1 MKNFTFTA
9 IFLIVCLYVVFG
21 SLYILNKDYT
31 GEKAK
36 VSSITSDDSDIVIVY
51 IPKYVVRL
59 EMPKKEWS
67 GQDEF
72 ILQKDYELDNFSENF
87 IGFFLILSLSLYG
100 VVSYYFA
107 EEIKLYE

>member
-1 MKNFTFTA
+1 MRKFTFIA

-36 VSSITSDDSDIVIVY
+36 VSSVANNNSDIVIVY

-59 EMPKKEWS
+59 EMPQNEWS

-87 IGFFLILSLSLYG
+87 IGFFLILSLSLFG
-100 VVSYYFA
+100 VVSILFA
-107 EEIKLYE
+107 DEIKLFE